1 MKVVYKAFDGTEF
14 DNEPACLEYEEAMKG
29 NNVVMMDCSENV
41 VTNTEYAAVVWLKDE
56 DSAEIFHNMAKE
68 SVDEAAAHTIP
79 KKEWGFFFWD
89 EFNEEYVLVPDES
102 LNLLNTLR
110 DEVRARGE
118 QV

>member
-1 MKVVYKAFDGTEF
+1 MKVVYKTFDGTEF
-14 DNEPACLEYEEAMKG
+14 DNESACVEYENMTKG
-29 NNVVMMDCSENV
+29 SSVVMMDCSENV
-41 VTNTEYAAVVWLKDE
+41 VTNTECAVVVWLRDE

-68 SVDEAAAHTIP
+68 SGDEAAAHTIP

-89 EFNEEYVLVPDES
+89 EFNEEYVWVPVES
-102 LNLLNTLR
+102 LNLLNALR